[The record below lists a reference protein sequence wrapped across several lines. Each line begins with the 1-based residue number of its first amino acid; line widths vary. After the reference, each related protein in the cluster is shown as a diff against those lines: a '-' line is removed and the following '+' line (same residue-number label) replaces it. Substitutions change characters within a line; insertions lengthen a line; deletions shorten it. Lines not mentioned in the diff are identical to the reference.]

1 MATAMDGLGCIGKVI
16 VNFIG
21 LMTDLQKEIIES
33 GTMANQ
39 MTVEVARIVC
49 ILTLMGNGM
58 T

>member
-16 VNFIG
+16 INFIG